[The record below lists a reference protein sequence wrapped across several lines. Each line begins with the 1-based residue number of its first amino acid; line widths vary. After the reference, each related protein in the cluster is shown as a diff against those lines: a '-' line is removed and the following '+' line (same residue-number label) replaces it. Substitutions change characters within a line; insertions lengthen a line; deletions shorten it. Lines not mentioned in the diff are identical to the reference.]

1 MTKAEEKLHRDADK
15 LRNQLAAAQAV
26 VDGIQT
32 KLNRIER
39 KLTGEP
45 PSATGLDL
53 LWNAAPPMA
62 RTRSSKFKCRQA
74 WNRIPEIERPKFGEI
89 MNALRAWARCWDW
102 KKDGGMF
109 VPGLH
114 KWIGE
119 RRWESLPEDTAGSA
133 ARKFET
139 AQKTTPAAAEPDPDA
154 APDLDSMPATAD
166 DIKAAFAPLRS
177 MFPSTRVNS

>member
-26 VDGIQT
+26 VDSIQA

-45 PSATGLDL
+45 TKETGLDL
-53 LWNAAPPMA
+53 LWAAAPPMA
-62 RTRSSKFKCRQA
+62 RTRSSKFKCRQS

-114 KWIGE
+114 KWISE
-119 RRWESLPEDTAGSA
+119 RRWESLPEDTAGTAS
-133 ARKFET
+133 RKFDSAPAT
-139 AQKTTPAAAEPDPDA
+139 PKTHRQPAPDA
-154 APDLDSMPATAD
+154 PLPEDQQPATAA
-166 DIKAAFAPLRS
+166 DIAAMLAPLKSAFKSNR
-177 MFPSTRVNS
+177 